1 MFREGSQVI
10 YTGWHGKDGV
20 DVGDIG
26 KILSYSDKA
35 SHVLLTTGAA
45 SGKIMFLYNDDLV
58 SKVSTSMM
66 EVDDSLD
73 EGGFSTVAVRQTY
86 DDFGVDGLLNAL
98 SAEGQLN
105 TFEGI
110 AEQTL
115 QFVASQIRNDPAVR
129 IALSQ
134 LDDDE
139 ANEFVNHATAV
150 LLRDAFDEVE

>member
-10 YTGWHGKDGV
+10 YTGWHGKDGI

-26 KILSYSDKA
+26 KVLSYSDKA
-35 SHVLLTTGAA
+35 SHVLLSTGAA

-58 SKVSTSMM
+58 AKVSTSMM

-73 EGGFSTVAVRQTY
+73 EGGLSSIAVRQTF
-86 DDFGVDGLLNAL
+86 DDYGADGLLNAL

-105 TFEGI
+105 SFESI

-115 QFVASQIRNDPAVR
+115 QFVASQISNDPSVR
-129 IALSQ
+129 IVLSQ
-134 LDDDE
+134 LDEDE
-139 ANEFVNHATAV
+139 AHEFINHVSAI
-150 LLRDAFDEVE
+150 LLRDAFEEIE